1 MNGGEK
7 FFAEDA
13 FGEIYE
19 GTFFAEDIKDFSS
32 HSTKSAADDEDV
44 AIRSAT
50 SQVRMSTESE
60 VLRESDK
67 AFASACDFGR
77 NLGSG
82 YLPHFAGKIFGNF

>member
-1 MNGGEK
+1 MNGGGN

-19 GTFFAEDIKDFSS
+19 GTFFAEDIKYFSS
-32 HSTKSAADDEDV
+32 HSTNSAADNEEA
-44 AIRSAT
+44 AIKSAT

-60 VLRESDK
+60 VLRESGK
-67 AFASACDFGR
+67 AFMSACDFGR

>member
-13 FGEIYE
+13 FGEMYE
-19 GTFFAEDIKDFSS
+19 GTFFAEDMKNFSS
-32 HSTKSAADDEDV
+32 HSSNSADDSEEA

-50 SQVRMSTESE
+50 SQVRMTTEAE
-60 VLRESDK
+60 VLRESGK
-67 AFASACDFGR
+67 AFVSACDFGR